1 MPPPPDSPMGL
12 AETKR
17 ALRDAGFQVYDV
29 KGDFISL
36 AERVRDNLI
45 LHSGI
50 AVRAAPPT
58 LVVHLRAQSTHFP
71 GQSQDRVR
79 AHAEDLAREF
89 ERRGYVVSGSSRT
102 EVTDPSFPERTID
115 VVLGVTVERVCDNF
129 AEVLSEVTAA
139 FLLPRASS
147 ESSNPPP
154 FSVSG

>member
-1 MPPPPDSPMGL
+1 MGL

-29 KGDFISL
+29 KEEFISL

-50 AVRAAPPT
+50 AIRATPPAIR
-58 LVVHLRAQSTHFP
+58 VHLRAQSTHFP
-71 GQSQDRVR
+71 GQSQDRVY
-79 AHAEDLAREF
+79 AHAETLAREF
-89 ERRGYVVSGSSRT
+89 ERRGYAILGSSRT

-115 VVLGVTVERVCDNF
+115 VVLGVTVERLCDDF
-129 AEVLSEVTAA
+129 SEVLTEVGAA
-139 FLLPRASS
+139 FLLPRTTS

-154 FSVSG
+154 FSVSS